1 MAQEALAALE
11 ELKLKFHKDEQG
23 RITGGTMHIQ
33 HSLYP
38 GLPKDGT
45 RTRPLYLGE
54 TKTQKGNRYLSLP
67 ASYCY
72 ELQHYRK
79 LHLEWRLKM
88 GNWPNTDFVFTRL
101 DGPPISPQI
110 LSNYFGQVRRKL
122 GILKLLVKAPQKI
135 LAEPFVKRD
144 DIKMFCRCVYF
155 AN

>member
-54 TKTQKGNRYLSLP
+54 TKTQKGNPYKSTNSFQLLRAGTQKTRHSKITCKG
-67 ASYCY
+67 ST
-72 ELQHYRK
+72 Q
-79 LHLEWRLKM
+79 
-88 GNWPNTDFVFTRL
+88 NTGGAFR
-101 DGPPISPQI
+101 
-110 LSNYFGQVRRKL
+110 
-122 GILKLLVKAPQKI
+122 
-135 LAEPFVKRD
+135 
-144 DIKMFCRCVYF
+144 
-155 AN
+155 